1 MKNHVSINGVQI
13 CTIDENSIIE
23 INQSN
28 GNSVLAINSNSNSI
42 NISSNGYVN
51 QGVHKGADNL
61 GQAGR
66 GQQNIFDGVR
76 LTNSTIIVDGQAF
89 NIDDYANNQPIKIE
103 IVGNINSLSTQAGD
117 LNISANNIGTVSTMS
132 GDINVTANSV
142 GACNSMTGDIM
153 TFK

>member
-61 GQAGR
+61 GQAGQ